1 MITPMDHGHDFAI
14 GYVAP
19 RGGTA
24 IASMIADMG
33 PEIANFTNTFTYYKH
48 IRIGRAYLRAFLE
61 WFLHADR
68 AIALVAKDH
77 TGLILGYVVGVPLGY
92 TRSMNR
98 DLFWVA
104 GAGVIIRPW
113 LFLSSPL
120 RSTMV
125 ARLRL
130 TLGYAPVPHAEPDI
144 PGPTMSLVSLAVS
157 LSMRGHHVGRHLVE
171 ASEGRVRQLRMRSI
185 RLSVYPSNTGG
196 RCFYERC
203 GWLSFSEP
211 LRATGEMYYFRV
223 LDTPM
228 HPHP

>member
-1 MITPMDHGHDFAI
+1 MNTFSSPTVERVPDVGWPVVPMTVDMVHQ
-14 GYVAP
+14 VA
-19 RGGTA
+19 
-24 IASMIADMG
+24 DLH
-33 PEIANFTNTFTYYKH
+33 TNTFAGYKH
-48 IRIGRAYLRAFLE
+48 VCLGKAYVRAFLE
-61 WFLHADR
+61 WFLKADR

-77 TGLILGYVVGVPLGY
+77 TGLILGYVVGAPLGY

-130 TLGYAPVPHAEPDI
+130 MLGYAPVPHAEPDI
-144 PGPTMSLVSLAVS
+144 PEPRMSLVSLAVS
-157 LSMRGHHVGRHLVE
+157 PSMRGRHVGRHLVE
-171 ASEGRVRQLRMRSI
+171 AFEGRVRQLRMRSI

-203 GWLSFSEP
+203 GWLSFSGP

-223 LDTPM
+223 LDMPM